1 MDVRSL
7 HLVTGLWLQHVNRV
21 CGLSDKVWSILKMI
35 RAVLSPS
42 RGHLLFS
49 LRVREHKDP
58 GGHRSGRRSMPG
70 NKALQ
75 TVPIEPFAPNTPEK
89 GIFL

>member
-42 RGHLLFS
+42 RGHLS
-49 LRVREHKDP
+49 REH
-58 GGHRSGRRSMPG
+58 G
-70 NKALQ
+70 N
-75 TVPIEPFAPNTPEK
+75 
-89 GIFL
+89 